1 MTKSQLQ
8 ARVTE
13 LELAIMH
20 ADDWLRMGEGVD
32 LLYYSNYPLRT
43 PEIEKPSVKI
53 IDDLINEK
61 V

>member
-1 MTKSQLQ
+1 MTKAQLQ

-32 LLYYSNYPLRT
+32 LLYFSDYPCT
-43 PEIEKPSVKI
+43 PSEIEKRSVKI